1 MRAFKFVLAA
11 MSMVWLCLILGSPV
25 ASVYAQGPI
34 TWPQIALTPQFA
46 GFDSPVYLTHAGD
59 GSHRLFIVEQAG
71 KIWLRKNG
79 VLLSTPFL
87 DITDRVRKFDEKGLL
102 SLAFPPDFAT
112 KRYFY
117 VDYSDTSTHTV
128 IARFHV
134 TDNPDVADPSSEE
147 VILQIDQPTGLHNGG
162 ELGFGPDGYLYVS
175 TGDGGPDGDPD
186 NQAQDLS
193 SLLGKILRIDVE
205 SASEAPY
212 VIPTTN
218 PYKNTEGVRPEIW
231 ARGFRN
237 PWRFSFDRQTGDLY
251 IGDVGDGQ
259 YEEIDFQPASSLGG
273 ENYGWRCTEGA
284 HEFNNHLNE
293 CIGTTITLPA
303 AEYSHGLGCAVI
315 GGRVY
320 RGSLYPNMAGVYF
333 HMDFCTKRLWGL
345 KHDGSQWQTQILL
358 EGDAP
363 PVSFGEDENG
373 EIYLV
378 GYDGAVY
385 RLVDASEPSS
395 VELAGS
401 WKSASQTCTT
411 IEGEQRCLLQAAFPV
426 QNQGPR
432 RTAQSFHTKFYLSND
447 DTLDSGDTLLKE
459 QRSGALK
466 PGKTV
471 RFVWRKVVP
480 NHGSAAGDYLFA
492 VIDSENAISEIK
504 ESNNTI
510 RFGPIP

>member
-1 MRAFKFVLAA
+1 MRAFGFVSRTL
-11 MSMVWLCLILGSPV
+11 SIVFSFFIPNVLSSV
-25 ASVYAQGPI
+25 VYAQTPI
-34 TWPQIALTPQFA
+34 TWPQIALVSQFG
-46 GFDSPVYLTHAGD
+46 GFNAPVYLTHAGD
-59 GSHRLFIVEQAG
+59 GSHRQFIVEQAG
-71 KIWLRKNG
+71 KILLRKNG
-79 VLLSTPFL
+79 ILLSTPFL

-117 VDYSDTSTHTV
+117 VDYSDNSNHTV

-134 TDNPDVADPSSEE
+134 TDNPDVADPASEE

-162 ELGFGPDGYLYVS
+162 ELGFGPDGYLYIS

-205 SASEAPY
+205 SENVAPY
-212 VIPTTN
+212 VIPDTN
-218 PYKNTEGVRPEIW
+218 PYKDTAGVRPEIW
-231 ARGFRN
+231 SRGFRN

-259 YEEIDFQPASSLGG
+259 YEEIDFQPASSSGG

-284 HEFNNHLNE
+284 HEFNGHLQE

-303 AEYSHGLGCAVI
+303 AEYSHELGCAVI

-320 RGSLYPNMAGVYF
+320 RGTLYPNLTGVYF
-333 HMDFCTKRLWGL
+333 YADFCSKRVWGL
-345 KHDGSQWQTQILL
+345 KYDGSQWRTQILL
-358 EGDAP
+358 EGDTA

-378 GYDGAVY
+378 SYNGNVY
-385 RLVDASEPSS
+385 RLVDASEPNS

-401 WKSASQTCTT
+401 WKQAAQTCSLV
-411 IEGEQRCLLQAAFPV
+411 EGEQRCLLLASFPV
-426 QNQGPR
+426 QNQGTT
-432 RTAQSFHTKFYLSND
+432 RTAQSFHMKFYLSD
-447 DTLDSGDTLLKE
+447 DETLDNGDTLLKE
-459 QRSGALK
+459 QHSGSLK
-466 PGKTV
+466 PGK
-471 RFVWRKVVP
+471 RIHFVWRKVVP
-480 NHGSAAGDYLFA
+480 NHGSASGRYLFA
-492 VIDSENAISEIK
+492 VIDAENAISEIN
-504 ESNNTI
+504 EDNNTV
-510 RFGPIP
+510 RFGPLP